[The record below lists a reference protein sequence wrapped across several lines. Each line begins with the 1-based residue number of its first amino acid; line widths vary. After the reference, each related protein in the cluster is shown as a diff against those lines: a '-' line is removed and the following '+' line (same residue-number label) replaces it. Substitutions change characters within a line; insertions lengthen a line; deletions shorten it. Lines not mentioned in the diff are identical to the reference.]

1 MNNKSK
7 TLLAGVT
14 LLILGAIVGL
24 SVRSDRR
31 ERIQVQ
37 TEEVTRYPKLI
48 SQVIASGEIR
58 PKEYVQLQAE
68 VPGLIR
74 EVYVQE
80 GDAVQQGTPLLRIDP
95 TQTQGEVRAQQALLE
110 ARLAEAASRRAQIAL
125 QENNLGRDR
134 ARLEVARAEQA
145 HAANSLEISRRS
157 FHRHQQLFE
166 ENLISRESYENADSV
181 WLKEGTALK
190 TARARVQQ
198 AKAEV
203 AVAQVL
209 LEQTRHSH
217 RGALSRVERNRAL
230 MERKRDLLA
239 KTLIRSPLAGVITR
253 LNVEAGERA
262 VPGTLNHPAAT
273 LMEIAD
279 LSIIQAEVE
288 VDETDIVQVQLEQE
302 ALVEVDA
309 LPATLLRGTVAKIG
323 SSIIQTPERRRDA
336 RDFKVVIRL
345 SDPVIELRPGLSC
358 TAEITVAE
366 RENALAVPIQALILR
381 HGVPDPRKGAAAAGH
396 SSGSSRLQK
405 GQERQG
411 VFAVREEKAVFV
423 PVETGIMGETDVEIV
438 RGPGEGTRIVTGTN
452 AVLRKLRSGDRL
464 TIENEGD

>member
-7 TLLAGVT
+7 TLLAGVA

-203 AVAQVL
+203 AVA
-209 LEQTRHSH
+209 
-217 RGALSRVERNRAL
+217 
-230 MERKRDLLA
+230 
-239 KTLIRSPLAGVITR
+239 
-253 LNVEAGERA
+253 
-262 VPGTLNHPAAT
+262 
-273 LMEIAD
+273 
-279 LSIIQAEVE
+279 
-288 VDETDIVQVQLEQE
+288 
-302 ALVEVDA
+302 
-309 LPATLLRGTVAKIG
+309 
-323 SSIIQTPERRRDA
+323 
-336 RDFKVVIRL
+336 
-345 SDPVIELRPGLSC
+345 
-358 TAEITVAE
+358 
-366 RENALAVPIQALILR
+366 
-381 HGVPDPRKGAAAAGH
+381 
-396 SSGSSRLQK
+396 
-405 GQERQG
+405 
-411 VFAVREEKAVFV
+411 
-423 PVETGIMGETDVEIV
+423 
-438 RGPGEGTRIVTGTN
+438 
-452 AVLRKLRSGDRL
+452 
-464 TIENEGD
+464 